1 MGEGKCEA
9 GRNCSEEMRGL
20 VKEAV
25 TEQDQKMLMV
35 IGGAADE
42 FVCKIVKMGEVDL
55 KGMKNE
61 FISSDI
67 GTKDFTAI
75 RGSR

>member
-1 MGEGKCEA
+1 
-9 GRNCSEEMRGL
+9 MRGL
-20 VKEAV
+20 GKEAV
-25 TEQDQKMLMV
+25 PEQDQKMLMV
-35 IGGAADE
+35 IGEAADE
-42 FVCKIVKMGEVDL
+42 FVCKIVKMDEVDL
-55 KGMKNE
+55 KGMENE